1 MRFGELA
8 EVYAALE
15 ATSKRL
21 EKRDIV
27 AELLRRTPSE
37 LLDRIPLL
45 VMGRVFPTYSD
56 ENLEYGEKLFL
67 KAASSVSG
75 FTVESLERRIRDL
88 GDIGLAVEA
97 CIQEK
102 PQTSLL
108 TFAGG
113 GDKRTLTV
121 TEVHDALRRLA
132 QKSGTD
138 SQSHK
143 AKVIID
149 LLSNATALEAR
160 YLSRL
165 VLEQMRVGVGEGVMR
180 DSIAIA
186 YEIEPKVIE
195 RAHALVNDYGNVA
208 VAAREGGQEALDAM
222 GLAPGTPFKCMLA
235 QKVPTVEE
243 GLMGAGGTA
252 AFEYKYDGIRLQVH
266 REGDTITLFTR
277 RLENVTRQ
285 FPEIVEAVRD
295 TVRAER
301 YIIEGELVAVD
312 ETGMPLPFQELSRR
326 VRRKYDIERMARA
339 IPVILNIFDVLI
351 VGERTLVELP
361 FRERRQVLESIVE
374 ESGRVLLSHTL
385 VTNDVEEAREF
396 YEEALSQGH
405 EGAMIKN
412 LDAPYQAGS
421 RVGYMYKLKPTLETL
436 DVVVVGAEWGEGRRA
451 SWFGSFLLAVR
462 DNDGFALVGRMGT
475 GLTDEQFVHITE
487 VLRPLM
493 EQESGR
499 EVTFT
504 PRIVVEVAY
513 EELQQSPTYN
523 SGYALRFPRLV
534 RFRDDLGP
542 EDADD
547 VDRLR
552 RIYTI
557 QKARG

>member
-1 MRFGELA
+1 MRFDELA
-8 EVYAALE
+8 DVYAALE

-37 LLDRIPLL
+37 LLDRVPLL
-45 VMGRVFPTYSD
+45 VMGRVFPTYSGKK
-56 ENLEYGEKLFL
+56 LEYGEKLFL

-97 CIQEK
+97 CVQEK

-113 GDKRTLTV
+113 GGERTLTV

-132 QKSGTD
+132 QKSGAD

-160 YLSRL
+160 YLARL

-180 DSIAIA
+180 DAIA
-186 YEIEPKVIE
+186 LAYEVEPAVIE
-195 RAHALVNDYGNVA
+195 RAHALVNDYGRVA

-222 GLAPGTPFKCMLA
+222 KLAPGTPLKCMLA

-243 GLMGAGGTA
+243 GLTGAGGTA

-266 REGDTITLFTR
+266 RDGDKITLFTR

-295 TVRAER
+295 AVKAER
-301 YIIEGELVAVD
+301 YILEGELVAVD

-326 VRRKYDIERMARA
+326 VRRKYDIERMVRA

-361 FRERRQVLESIVE
+361 LRERRQVLESIVE
-374 ESGRVLLSHTL
+374 ESDRVLLSRTL
-385 VTNDVEEAREF
+385 VTDNADEAREF

-462 DNDGFALVGRMGT
+462 DGDGFALVGRMGT
-475 GLTDEQFVHITE
+475 GLTDEQFSHITE

-493 EQESGR
+493 ERESGR

-513 EELQQSPTYN
+513 EELQQSPTYD

-534 RFRDDLGP
+534 RFRDDLGT